1 MAQEYIPHGPRRL
14 FFHALRRDL
23 ERRER
28 IPEVEKVIPLIQSSP
43 RGRTRAEITKG
54 VDLERDTLS
63 AVLDSFVK
71 SGLLVVR
78 REGGIL
84 VYQAKAGGGGIV

>member
-1 MAQEYIPHGPRRL
+1 MDAASFTTY
-14 FFHALRRDL
+14 ALRRDR
-23 ERRER
+23 ERREHV
-28 IPEVEKVIPLIQSSP
+28 PEVEKIIPLIRSSP

-63 AVLDSFVK
+63 AVLDSFVQ
-71 SGLLVVR
+71 SGFLVVR

-84 VYQAKAGGGGIV
+84 VYQARPGAG